1 MLCACAPLRALG
13 ADNFDAANA
22 FGARESVTGLTLS
35 PDGRNVAYVAPAE
48 GEGSVLYTISLVNKS
63 AAPRG
68 VLRSDGKPYSIRH
81 CDWASNERLVC
92 FIYGV
97 VEADFGLAPVS
108 RLVAVGVDGSN
119 VKVLSNQANDYT
131 QGYLLGGGEVVDWLP
146 DQKGSILMAR
156 EYLPDTHTGSHLGSD
171 KEGLGVDLVDTRTL
185 TIKQVETPRHD
196 AISYVSDGQ
205 GNVRVMGLRQRG
217 PNDSDTG
224 TILFEYRTADSREW
238 HLLGEYHKQDRSGFW
253 PEAVDP
259 KLNVAYGFKK
269 KDGRLALYAVTLD
282 SSLREQLVYERDDV
296 DVDELLRIGRQQ
308 RVIGVSFATDRRH
321 AKIFVP
327 EFAGLVSALGKA
339 LPDQQLEIVDSSVDG
354 NFVLIH
360 AGSDA
365 DPGVY
370 YILDRKAH
378 NLQTFLV
385 TRGELEGV
393 KLARQKPITYPAADG
408 TLIPGYLTLPPGQES
423 ARGLPAIVMP
433 HGGPS
438 ARDEWGF
445 DWLVQFYA
453 LRGYAVLQP
462 NYRGSAGFG
471 DTWFQHNAYHSWRI
485 AIGDILDGG
494 HWLQSQGIADPG
506 KLGIVGWSY
515 GGYAAL
521 QAAVT
526 EPALFKAVVAI
537 APVTDLAMLKEE
549 RRGWSDFKLM
559 SEIVGDGPQVK
570 EGSPAEHA
578 DQITAPVLLFH
589 GTHDRNVSI
598 QESKR
603 MAARLTDHGKSCKL
617 ITFDNLDH
625 QLWDSKA
632 RARMLRTSDEFL
644 RESMGMTTGTTATT
658 TAAH

>member
-1 MLCACAPLRALG
+1 
-13 ADNFDAANA
+13 
-22 FGARESVTGLTLS
+22 
-35 PDGRNVAYVAPAE
+35 
-48 GEGSVLYTISLVNKS
+48 
-63 AAPRG
+63 
-68 VLRSDGKPYSIRH
+68 
-81 CDWASNERLVC
+81 
-92 FIYGV
+92 
-97 VEADFGLAPVS
+97 
-108 RLVAVGVDGSN
+108 
-119 VKVLSNQANDYT
+119 
-131 QGYLLGGGEVVDWLP
+131 
-146 DQKGSILMAR
+146 
-156 EYLPDTHTGSHLGSD
+156 
-171 KEGLGVDLVDTRTL
+171 
-185 TIKQVETPRHD
+185 
-196 AISYVSDGQ
+196 
-205 GNVRVMGLRQRG
+205 
-217 PNDSDTG
+217 
-224 TILFEYRTADSREW
+224 
-238 HLLGEYHKQDRSGFW
+238 
-253 PEAVDP
+253 
-259 KLNVAYGFKK
+259 K

-485 AIGDILDGG
+485 AIGDILD
-494 HWLQSQGIADPG
+494 
-506 KLGIVGWSY
+506 
-515 GGYAAL
+515 
-521 QAAVT
+521 
-526 EPALFKAVVAI
+526 
-537 APVTDLAMLKEE
+537 
-549 RRGWSDFKLM
+549 
-559 SEIVGDGPQVK
+559 
-570 EGSPAEHA
+570 
-578 DQITAPVLLFH
+578 
-589 GTHDRNVSI
+589 
-598 QESKR
+598 
-603 MAARLTDHGKSCKL
+603 
-617 ITFDNLDH
+617 
-625 QLWDSKA
+625 
-632 RARMLRTSDEFL
+632 
-644 RESMGMTTGTTATT
+644 
-658 TAAH
+658 